1 MRRCRTQRA
10 TSSFDPAR
18 SDPPGAPRPLE
29 SDTPTRSKGAAR
41 SASFAPVAAATF
53 QRRAPA
59 GEGAEPRARAAAHP
73 LTPAGRGEITPP
85 PRVWGVSVSAH
96 GLRGADTRAPG
107 LTPP

>member
-41 SASFAPVAAATF
+41 SASFVPVAAATF
-53 QRRAPA
+53 QRRGPP
-59 GEGAEPRARAAAHP
+59 GEGAVAPPPAAGP
-73 LTPAGRGEITPP
+73 TLPPAARGESNPP
-85 PRVWGVSVSAH
+85 PRGGGVLVSTAPR
-96 GLRGADTRAPG
+96 RGVE
-107 LTPP
+107 